1 MAGDSEK
8 LTLQVKNFG
17 PIAEGEVDL
26 RPLTVF
32 IGPSNTGK
40 SYLATLIYVLQC
52 FFSGDE
58 KISYPEELY
67 IRKYR
72 YSPLLDPMRDP
83 KLSDEQASLLL
94 EWASKIFI
102 DDRGARSRSGKTI
115 SLPDKIAN
123 IIRPVFSPGKKASDY
138 LITEIARFYGVESL
152 DSLVRY
158 PADAG
163 AEVSFQRHVAKE
175 QLYGCR
181 FNIDSAKPSIAAS
194 IPDIARLT
202 FRTLPI
208 SGLFHNALFAT
219 KFPEA
224 DAKERRRWTKYVK
237 YFIYDLAEAAYPYII
252 GVLSRPSH
260 YLPAA
265 RTGIMHAHRVMM
277 SAMIE
282 RATVIGIRP
291 SPQLLMLNG
300 VLADFLTMLMRI
312 NQLQPNASGEEVAK
326 SLEKNVLRGSI
337 NLKESPVPNMY
348 PTFVYR
354 PDGWKRDLPL
364 MNTASMVSELAPL
377 VLYLRHVVQPGDT
390 LIIEEPE
397 AHLHP
402 AMQAALM
409 RELVKA
415 VRAGI
420 RIVITTHSEWMLET
434 LGNLTLKSELPN
446 RQGKSDCIKPE
457 DVGVW
462 LFKPREDDSGSVVQE
477 IEFDPETGF
486 TPQQHSDLIEALYNE
501 WAGISSAIEDNKAQ

>member
-40 SYLATLIYVLQC
+40 SYLATLIYALHR
-52 FFSGDE
+52 FFSGGDSLLSDRMYDRRYTRLPYLDLYP
-58 KISYPEELY
+58 KISRDQALRLFEWFEESYFAEERGALSKKEMNTPLPNDIADMVRPLLFPDEEL
-67 IRKYR
+67 
-72 YSPLLDPMRDP
+72 SPVLG
-83 KLSDEQASLLL
+83 E
-94 EWASKIFI
+94 
-102 DDRGARSRSGKTI
+102 
-115 SLPDKIAN
+115 
-123 IIRPVFSPGKKASDY
+123 
-138 LITEIARFYGVESL
+138 EIARFYGVGSL

-158 PADAG
+158 PGDSG
-163 AEVSFQRHVAKE
+163 AQIFFQRHANKE
-175 QLYGCR
+175 LTLDCC
-181 FNIDSAKPSIAAS
+181 FNIDGSKPSITTS
-194 IPDIARLT
+194 IPDTTRLSLDNPPPYSVLHWHTLYTGTSDRTTKDRERKARDL
-202 FRTLPI
+202 L
-208 SGLFHNALFAT
+208 
-219 KFPEA
+219 
-224 DAKERRRWTKYVK
+224 RW
-237 YFIYDLAEAAYPYII
+237 LAEAVYPDITGNI
-252 GVLSRPSH
+252 SCPVH
-260 YLPAA
+260 CLPPG
-265 RTGIMHAHRVMM
+265 RTGIMHAHCVIM

-282 RATVIGIRP
+282 RATVAGIHP
-291 SPQLLMLNG
+291 PAQLPTLNG
-300 VLADFLTMLMRI
+300 VIADFLMTLIALRS
-312 NQLQPNASGEEVAK
+312 QRQRASRKEMTKLAE
-326 SLEKNVLRGSI
+326 SLEKNVLGGAVNIEKS
-337 NLKESPVPNMY
+337 LVPNMY
-348 PTFVYR
+348 PSFVYR
-354 PDGWKRDLPL
+354 PDGWDRDLPL

-377 VLYLRHVVQPGDT
+377 VLYLRHVVQEGDT

-402 AMQAALM
+402 AMQTALM

-415 VRAGI
+415 VHAGI
-420 RIVITTHSEWMLET
+420 RIIITTHSEWMLET

-477 IEFDPETGF
+477 IEFDQQTGF